1 MCSRWDSRHVLQVWR
16 YNYFN
21 NVAGSMETA
30 DKGKSFTCCF
40 CVRQGRKGL
49 EDFIYF
55 TEEQKERANAVLIL
69 KILQDQHE
77 EVEKSGNE
85 WRWKRHGSVTFRGNR
100 WYRHSQQIGSHA
112 IDFMQEFF
120 GMSYPEAVTY
130 LLDGETGQVIRG
142 RKHIPPEQRAEIKKN
157 RDGRTEAGS
166 QAAKKAKS
174 GQEAAKQG
182 EKAEPAAGQE
192 NGEEEKEKVLAP
204 PARNDTMKR
213 VYAYLMKKRY
223 IDREILSFFARKGTL
238 YESAE
243 HHNAV
248 FAGVDKEG
256 NIRHIHKKGT
266 CSDGRSFRMNEDG
279 SDSSYG
285 FGYAGEGNRLY
296 VFEAPIDF
304 LSFLTLYPKN
314 WQENSYIVLNGVA
327 EHAMLQ
333 MLRDYPQLDTV
344 ILCLDHDPA
353 GIEACGRLA
362 EILVQSGHTQ
372 IQSLQPA
379 FKDWN
384 EDLKN
389 LHGKEAAPAQEHPKI
404 TECGVWISL
413 LKQVAESVD
422 GKYATKSYVCRYYQ
436 DIYEAL
442 KKGRTKEHLEDAFDG
457 AGMLLAGVLVRRM
470 EKEGREL
477 GWETDTGQILDN
489 LQKRYRPHRDKGN
502 FNTRI
507 RNMQKAFEEVM
518 EVFDTKDLSRK
529 ENKELL
535 VKKCMSL
542 TMECIKTHIFVAVEY
557 QQPRMIQKETAQI
570 EEGNAQQEGVMACS
584 QS

>member
-1 MCSRWDSRHVLQVWR
+1 M
-16 YNYFN
+16 
-21 NVAGSMETA
+21 G
-30 DKGKSFTCCF
+30 
-40 CVRQGRKGL
+40 
-49 EDFIYF
+49 DFIYF

-285 FGYAGEGNRLY
+285 FGYVGEGNRLY

-389 LHGKEAAPAQEHPKI
+389 LHGEEAAPAQEHPKI